1 MRPCTIAK
9 GLPTSSMF
17 ILLSNQII
25 RSVFHKEKPK
35 VPVAEKAESVSDQP
49 LQEAWQGSAA
59 TRKEVV

>member
-25 RSVFHKEKPK
+25 RSFFHKDQPEVVQEK
-35 VPVAEKAESVSDQP
+35 VESVPDQP

-59 TRKEVV
+59 TWKEVV